1 MSKPECVSVIYL
13 IFLIL
18 VHFVSIILPRKSR
31 TREKYLNIS
40 GIELQEISKLH
51 CRPFLQYFQF
61 IILSQNN
68 NICTNIGYSTRIP
81 KQYFTLYNGK
91 NLQNVPGILSM
102 STLFG
107 IQKNSTSGTQK
118 NFYHGKKLKLMDKNY

>member
-40 GIELQEISKLH
+40 GIEL
-51 CRPFLQYFQF
+51 
-61 IILSQNN
+61 
-68 NICTNIGYSTRIP
+68 
-81 KQYFTLYNGK
+81 
-91 NLQNVPGILSM
+91 
-102 STLFG
+102 
-107 IQKNSTSGTQK
+107 
-118 NFYHGKKLKLMDKNY
+118 